1 MIDDERVQSDGVTV
15 WVHDA
20 TDGSCTGRFGRMG
33 IDIHRP
39 ASEQEA
45 LGQCLLCTHGP
56 TGPAEWLRFVKA
68 MKDIYGVTVSDRHR
82 PRHIPNP
89 VEEKTMQ
96 KTTVYVVTGEHHA
109 QSGRPMTVHF
119 TSAAADAAA
128 FDLVRTIAG
137 DVDGVPDGT
146 RDAAA
151 WRGYL
156 ADVQRAI
163 VAGRGETAEDDDDLD
178 DASGCYVDIAVLEA
192 DAPRVVVSLDGGL
205 VQGIVADIALDGY
218 VVDYDVDGAPLRD
231 LVDIPQTGGTTSE
244 GLMRGE
250 SVEVDPTWIGD
261 AMTAYEAHD
270 PDAIE
275 ETDEGEEG

>member
-1 MIDDERVQSDGVTV
+1 MREDDRVQSDGSTV

-20 TDGSCTGRFGRMG
+20 SDGSCTGRFGRLG

-39 ASEQEA
+39 ASQHTA

-56 TGPAEWLRFVKA
+56 TGPAEWLRFVEA

-82 PRHIPNP
+82 PQYIPDP
-89 VEEKTMQ
+89 IQEKIMQ
-96 KTTVYVVTGEHHA
+96 KTSVYVVTGEHHA

-137 DVDGVPDGT
+137 DVEGVKDAT
-146 RDAAA
+146 RDPSS

-163 VAGRGETAEDDDDLD
+163 VAERGDALEEDDELD
-178 DASGCYVDIAVLEA
+178 EVSGCYVDIAVVEA

-218 VVDYDVDGAPLRD
+218 VVDYDTDGAPLRD
-231 LVDIPQTGGTTSE
+231 LVEIPQSDNTTSE

-250 SVEVDPTWIGD
+250 SVEVDSGWIDG
-261 AMTAYEAHD
+261 AIGAYEAHD
-270 PDAIE
+270 PDAAD
-275 ETDEGEEG
+275 ETDGEQD